1 VVFVVYLLRQH
12 IPSDPA
18 ISLALEEFC
27 LQRMTGS
34 LGCLIVYV
42 NTPSVIIGRNQNPLE
57 EVDVDFTERMGIPVL
72 RRMSGGGAVYH
83 DAGNLNFCF
92 ITQMSRNRA
101 GLYRRL
107 VEPIRSWLRREGVP
121 AEWNDRNDLMVK
133 GRKISG
139 NAHFVASKRMIS
151 HGTLLFDAD
160 IDVLSSALRSTVIP
174 MTSKALPSVRSPVD
188 NISGH
193 LRTRMT
199 LEEFRDRIVSRL
211 SLAHGGLI
219 DYGLTPD
226 ESEAVRDIADSK
238 YLRWGWNVGKTPEFA
253 IEVMLP
259 MTEGEAAT
267 RFTVRKGT
275 VAAVTVPH
283 RPRVQRELQRVLQGC
298 RFRVDS
304 LQRRLSRLEGRGMGG
319 QNALTLARR
328 IAGFRSGVDVDALP
342 TDVSSVAGNSGGAT
356 VNRA

>member
-1 VVFVVYLLRQH
+1 M
-12 IPSDPA
+12 
-18 ISLALEEFC
+18 SLALEEFC
-27 LQRMTGS
+27 LHRMTGS

-57 EVDVDFTERMGIPVL
+57 EVDVGFTERMGIPVL

-83 DAGNLNFCF
+83 DTGNLNFCF
-92 ITQMSRNRA
+92 ITPVFRNRA

-107 VEPIRSWLRREGVP
+107 VDPIRCWLRREGVP
-121 AEWNDRNDLMVK
+121 VEWNDRNDLMVK

-151 HGTLLFDAD
+151 HGTLLFDTD

-174 MTSKALPSVRSPVD
+174 MTSKALASVRSPVD

-193 LRTRMT
+193 LSTRMT
-199 LEEFRDRIVSRL
+199 LEGFRDRIVNRL

-226 ESEAVRDIADSK
+226 ELETVRDIANSK
-238 YLRWGWNVGKTPEFA
+238 YLRWRWNVGKTPEFA

-259 MTEGEAAT
+259 MTVGEAAT
-267 RFTVRKGT
+267 RLTVRKGT
-275 VAAVTVPH
+275 VAEVAVPD
-283 RPRVQRELQRVLQGC
+283 RPRVQRELQTVLQGC
-298 RFRVDS
+298 RFRVSS
-304 LQRRLSRLEGRGMGG
+304 LQRRLSRLEGGGMAG
-319 QNALTLARR
+319 QNPLTLARR
-328 IAGFRSGVDVDALP
+328 IAGFQGGADVDALS
-342 TDVSSVAGNSGGAT
+342 TDVLSFVGNSGGAT